1 MPTLD
6 WIGKSKVINHHQE
19 VPYRVL
25 ERRYA
30 YGDADSGN
38 MIIHGDNLDALK
50 ALLPRYESRV
60 KCVYIDP
67 PLSINP
73 LLCNFDQLI
82 FSAGLHS
89 NGFA

>member
-25 ERRYA
+25 ERRYS
-30 YGDADSGN
+30 YGDADNGN

-50 ALLPRYESRV
+50 ALLPRYEGQV
-60 KCVYIDP
+60 KCAYLDIIP
-67 PLSINP
+67 QS
-73 LLCNFDQLI
+73 LI
-82 FSAGLHS
+82 QFNVTAR
-89 NGFA
+89 AT